1 MTVVEREVKLAAPA
15 TGPLPTLSDPL
26 AGVVAEPAG
35 TRQLLACYFDTDDLR
50 LTRAGASLRHRDDE
64 GWAVKL
70 PKGVAGSGRLDRATY
85 AFAGEPGAPPADAID
100 LVQAWTRRAA
110 VGPVARL
117 RTTRRTVRLRTT
129 AGQPIGEVVD
139 DDVTVLGE
147 RTSVRGFRELEFE
160 LVDDAP
166 AAQVA
171 AIVARLRAAG
181 AGPPDPTPKIVRALA
196 PEAAGPPD
204 VNPPGERPATAAGV
218 VRAALGV
225 DLARL
230 ITHDP
235 GVRRGDEDPEDVHQ
249 ARVATRR
256 LRSHLRSFSPLLDA
270 PTDELRAELGWLGDV
285 FGRVRDADVLLER
298 LQAEVAELPVEDR
311 GPASRLLHR
320 LRTQRAQ
327 AREELLAALRSDR
340 YGTLLDSL
348 VDVARVADLG
358 TRTAEPDSDDGDR
371 EVLREVIRPAWASL
385 RRAVEQC
392 SDPPSDAELHSLRR
406 HAKRLR
412 YATEAVEPVFGKPAR
427 DFARGDPA
435 PDGARRASGFGGRG
449 PVAAGRGDPRPRRAG
464 GVRRRAAH
472 GHGARPGPRGPG
484 RVRGRVARDPPQ
496 ALAPLVVSGSKPKPE
511 PPVTEVR
518 AAGGVVVRRVR
529 RGWRTGPEVALV
541 HRPRYDDWSFP
552 KGKLDRDETDEEAA
566 YREVL
571 EETGLSCRLHDDL
584 GEIRY
589 EDRRGRPKVVHYW
602 LMEPEPDHGSG
613 FVANAEVDELRWLE
627 PDDAAKLLS
636 YQHDRDLLERLH
648 LPRRG
653 TRR

>member
-1 MTVVEREVKLAAPA
+1 VTVVEREVKLAAPA

-35 TRQLLACYFDTDDLR
+35 TQQLLACYFDTDDLR

-64 GWAVKL
+64 GWAVKF
-70 PKGVAGSGRLDRATY
+70 PKGVDRSGRLDRATY
-85 AFAGEPGAPPADAID
+85 AFAGEPGAPPAEAID
-100 LVQAWTRRAA
+100 LLQAWTRRAA

-147 RTSVRGFRELEFE
+147 RASVEGFRELEFE

-196 PEAAGPPD
+196 PQAAEPPDVNPPD
-204 VNPPGERPATAAGV
+204 VNPPGEGPATAAGV
-218 VRAALGV
+218 VRAALGA

-230 ITHDP
+230 VTHDP
-235 GVRRGDEDPEDVHQ
+235 GIRRGDDDPEDVHQ

-256 LRSHLRSFSPLLDA
+256 LRSHLRSFAPLLDT

-285 FGRVRDADVLLER
+285 LGRVRDADVLLER
-298 LQAEVAELPVEDR
+298 LQAEVAELAVEDR

-358 TRTAEPDSDDGDR
+358 RRVGEPDSGDGDR
-371 EVLREVIRPAWASL
+371 EALQEVIRPAWASL

-392 SDPPSDAELHSLRR
+392 GDPPTDAELHSVRR

-412 YATEAVEPVFGKPAR
+412 YAAEAVEPVFGKPAR
-427 DFARGDPA
+427 DFGRAITQLQTVLGEHQDSVVAARWLRDAATRG
-435 PDGARRASGFGGRG
+435 PDERAAFVAGELTATERGRARAARDEFRGVWREARRK
-449 PVAAGRGDPRPRRAG
+449 
-464 GVRRRAAH
+464 H
-472 GHGARPGPRGPG
+472 
-484 RVRGRVARDPPQ
+484 
-496 ALAPLVVSGSKPKPE
+496 
-511 PPVTEVR
+511 
-518 AAGGVVVRRVR
+518 
-529 RGWRTGPEVALV
+529 WR
-541 HRPRYDDWSFP
+541 
-552 KGKLDRDETDEEAA
+552 
-566 YREVL
+566 
-571 EETGLSCRLHDDL
+571 
-584 GEIRY
+584 
-589 EDRRGRPKVVHYW
+589 
-602 LMEPEPDHGSG
+602 
-613 FVANAEVDELRWLE
+613 RWL
-627 PDDAAKLLS
+627 
-636 YQHDRDLLERLH
+636 
-648 LPRRG
+648 
-653 TRR
+653 